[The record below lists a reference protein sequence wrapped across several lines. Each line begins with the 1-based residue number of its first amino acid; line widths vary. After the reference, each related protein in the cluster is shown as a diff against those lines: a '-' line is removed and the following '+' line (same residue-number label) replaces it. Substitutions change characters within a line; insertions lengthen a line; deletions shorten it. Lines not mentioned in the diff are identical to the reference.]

1 VTIDYLTKLRVR
13 ILLETRQRG
22 VYATTLLM
30 YEFLKEKGIDVE
42 MYTSFPSNFNVLP
55 PPPRS
60 KIFGEETMLNSTSY
74 SKMVLNEINPEK
86 GSILHIA
93 NAWHGIVPIAE
104 KRGVKT
110 VITIQYWW
118 PTCYFN
124 SMTCND
130 CDCKTVSKVSKAIR
144 SKKSKPLLTSTLEA
158 FYAIRKMERI
168 KKNVSTASVILAQSK
183 VVKDVLISR
192 GFPEEKIKV
201 INISALTKNI
211 DYVPYD
217 PNDKFF
223 TFAFLSY
230 PDREK
235 GIFNLLEAFA
245 IALKKN
251 NNLRLKVIGGLESKH
266 VIETVKDLKLTEH
279 VTLTERVP
287 YEEFVKKIR
296 EILGDVDVVI
306 VPSLIIET
314 WGRVVTESM
323 LSGRPVLVTRGNGG
337 LVEQVTDGVD
347 GFHVNTYD
355 VKEFAEALYKISLI
369 PREEIKKMG
378 ERARANALVKFNPDK
393 IISDLITLYK
403 ELSED

>member
-1 VTIDYLTKLRVR
+1 MSKLKVR

-55 PPPRS
+55 PPPKS

-74 SKMVLNEINPEK
+74 SKRVLNEINPEK
-86 GSILHIA
+86 SSILHIA
-93 NAWHGIVPIAE
+93 NAWHGIIPLAE

-130 CDCKTVSKVSKAIR
+130 CDCETVSKVSKAIR
-144 SKKSKPLLTSTLEA
+144 SRKSKSLLTSTLEA

-168 KKNVSTASVILAQSK
+168 KKNVSSASAILAISK

-192 GFPEEKIKV
+192 GFPEEKLKV
-201 INISALTKNI
+201 INISALTKNT
-211 DYVPYD
+211 DYVPYT

-223 TFAFLSY
+223 TFAYFGY

-245 IALKKN
+245 IALRKN
-251 NNLRLKVIGGLESKH
+251 SYLRLKVIGGLESKQ
-266 VIETVKDLKLTEH
+266 VVEIVKNLKLTER
-279 VTLTERVP
+279 VILTEWVP
-287 YEEFVKKIR
+287 YEEFVKKMR
-296 EILGDVDVVI
+296 EILSDVDVVI
-306 VPSLIIET
+306 VPSLIIEA

-323 LSGRPVLVTRGNGG
+323 LSGRPVLVTKGNGG

-393 IISDLITLYK
+393 IISNLITLYK